1 MKNKIYLCKY
11 SSGSYDDYGE
21 WDVFATFDKDKAQ
34 KWVDKF
40 NTKLEKWKEYMIS
53 QRDPDD
59 FGGDWPKFPLRR
71 KYWKIIETNEA
82 FIEEIEI
89 R

>member
-40 NTKLEKWKEYMIS
+40 NTKLEKWKEYMHS
-53 QRDPDD
+53 HRPDYLEEWD
-59 FGGDWPKFPLRR
+59 YFPVCDR
-71 KYWKIIETNEA
+71 YWQIVEMNEA